1 MSDLRRLGNAALV
14 VTALVLAACDDD
26 PTAPTIPG
34 VPVVTAAAQ
43 SSSEI
48 QVTWPAVPRA
58 TSYVVERAVDDGG
71 YFEVSTQATTTF
83 DDDGLDPAAQ
93 YRYRVAARSLVG
105 QSAFSQEAAATPGVV
120 VSANITTNTT
130 WTSDNVYVLRAYVRV
145 MNGATLT
152 IQPGTKILGADN
164 SALFIMR
171 GAQIDAQGTSAQP
184 IVFTSAR
191 PAGSRQPG
199 DWAGLVIIGNAQ
211 INRASPTDLEGTGAG
226 TGGTINY
233 AGGSVNDDN
242 SGTLRYVRVEFAGEE
257 ISAGNELNSFTFAA
271 VGSGTTLEYLQSM
284 SGLDDSFEWFGG
296 TVDAKH
302 LVSYESGD
310 DHFDMSEGFSG
321 RLQNLI
327 ALQTRILTPRP
338 GSGGVSSDPQGIE
351 NDGCNGASCLN
362 GEDSQ
367 PYTIPLV
374 ANFTLVGT
382 GPGVVPNATSGIG
395 MVLRRGT
402 GGYYVNGHISRWPN
416 GAISMRNSGPALVAT
431 ETRLNAGDLLLRNI
445 LTTDGAAVFE
455 TGTNRLTVDLAA
467 NALELADATT
477 TASSFTAFTAAPTSA
492 ADLDWSPAAAT
503 AQLTGGLETF
513 TGAIA
518 TKAGTFVAGTVY
530 RGAANPSGPK
540 WWAGWTVYAA
550 N

>member
-1 MSDLRRLGNAALV
+1 MSAFRRTGNALLVCAAL
-14 VTALVLAACDDD
+14 ALAACGDD

-43 SSSEI
+43 SSSSI
-48 QVTWPAVPRA
+48 RVTWTAVPRA
-58 TSYVVERAVDDGG
+58 TSYVIERAVDDGG
-71 YFEVSTQATTTF
+71 YFEVGTQSTTTY
-83 DDDGLDPAAQ
+83 DDASLDPATQ
-93 YRYRVAARSLVG
+93 YRYRVAAKSLVG
-105 QSAFSQEAAATPGVV
+105 QSAFSTQATATPGVV
-120 VSANITTNTT
+120 VAANITANTT
-130 WTSDNVYVLRAYVRV
+130 WTSDNVYVLSAYVRV
-145 MNGATLT
+145 QNGATLT
-152 IQPGTKILGADN
+152 IQPGTKILGEEN

-171 GAQIDAQGTSAQP
+171 GAQIDAQGTAAQP

-199 DWAGLVIIGNAQ
+199 DWAGLVILGNAR
-211 INRASPTDLEGTGAG
+211 INRASPTDLEGTGG
-226 TGGTINY
+226 STGGAINY
-233 AGGSVNDDN
+233 AGGTVDTDN
-242 SGTLRYVRVEFAGEE
+242 SGIMRYVRVEFAGEE
-257 ISAGNELNSFTFAA
+257 LSTANELNSFTFAA

-284 SGLDDSFEWFGG
+284 AGLDDSFEWFGG
-296 TVDAKH
+296 MVDAKH

-327 ALQTRILTPRP
+327 ALQTRILTPRA
-338 GSGGVSSDPQGIE
+338 GSGSVSSDPQGIE

-402 GGYYVNGHISRWPN
+402 GGYYVNGHVTRWPN
-416 GAISMRNSGPALVAT
+416 GAIGLRNTSGVLVAT
-431 ETRLNAGDLLLRNI
+431 ETRINAGDLLLKNI

-455 TGTNRLTVDLAA
+455 TGTNRLTVDLGA
-467 NALELADATT
+467 NALELQGATT
-477 TASSFTAFTAAPTSA
+477 TAASFTTFTVPPTSA
-492 ADLDWSPAAAT
+492 ASLDWSPAAAT
-503 AQLTGGLETF
+503 AQRIGGLETF
-513 TGAIA
+513 SGAMA
-518 TKAGTFVAGTVY
+518 AKAGTFVTGTVY

-540 WWAGWTVYAA
+540 WWELWTVYAA